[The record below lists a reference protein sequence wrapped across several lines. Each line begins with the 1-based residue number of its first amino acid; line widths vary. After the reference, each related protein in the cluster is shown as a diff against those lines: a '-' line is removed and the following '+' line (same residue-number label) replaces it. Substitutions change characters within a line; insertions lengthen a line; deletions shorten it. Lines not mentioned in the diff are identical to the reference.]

1 MQIIKRAKNMLL
13 TPGTEWAAVASEKE
27 TPQSLLGKYVIPMA
41 LIPAIAIFIGY
52 GLVGYGVLAGMT
64 IQWGL
69 IMALNSLISSIV
81 SYFICTYVVDALA
94 PNFASPKDIG
104 RSAQLVAY
112 SSTAVWVA
120 GIFSIFPTLSILGI
134 LGLYSIYL
142 FYLGI
147 PAMKHTPEDKR
158 VTYMVV
164 SAVVVILIAIV
175 VGIIITRIMFAIS
188 GYPVLGGYGMWRI

>member
-1 MQIIKRAKNMLL
+1 MLL
-13 TPGTEWAAVASEKE
+13 SPATEWGAVATEKE
-27 TPQSLLGKYVIPMA
+27 TPRSLLGKYVFPMA
-41 LIPAIAIFIGY
+41 LIPAVALFIGY
-52 GLVGYGVLAGMT
+52 GLLGFGVLATMT
-64 IQWGL
+64 IKWGL
-69 IMALNSLISSIV
+69 IMAFNSLISSII
-81 SYFICTYVVDALA
+81 SYFVCTYVVDALA
-94 PNFASPKDIG
+94 PNFSSPKDIG

-112 SSTAVWVA
+112 ASTAVWVA
-120 GIFSIFPTLSILGI
+120 GIFSIFPALSILGI

-164 SAVVVILIAIV
+164 SAVVIIVISIV

-188 GYPVLGGYGMWRI
+188 GYPLIGGYGMWRV

>member
-1 MQIIKRAKNMLL
+1 MQIFTRAKNMLL
-13 TPGTEWAAVASEKE
+13 TPGTEWAAVATEKE
-27 TPQSLLGKYVIPMA
+27 TPRSLLGKYVFPMA
-41 LIPAIAIFIGY
+41 LIPAIALYFGY
-52 GLVGYGVLAGMT
+52 GLLGSGLLGAGTMK
-64 IQWGL
+64 WGL
-69 IMALNSLISSIV
+69 IMGLNSLISSIV

-120 GIFSIFPTLSILGI
+120 GIFSIFPALGILGI

-147 PAMKHTPEDKR
+147 PAMKHTPDDKR

-164 SAVVVILIAIV
+164 CAVVVIVIAIV

-188 GYPVLGGYGMWRI
+188 GYPLIGGYGMWGI